1 MSESHTI
8 VGLGTRTDHV
18 AAAPGV
24 DPVALRLNPEECA
37 LLALVGRAARI
48 DAVLAR
54 SGLPE
59 PRAIAVLLALRAKG
73 ALVPARV
80 SMPQAAAQPVDAG
93 LAEEVELEPARKQEI
108 LALDRAL
115 DQHDHFSV
123 LGLAP
128 GASAADVKAAYYEAS
143 RRFHPDRFY
152 GKNLGSFRARI
163 ERIFR
168 RLSEAQAVLTQPDK
182 RAAYLKAHP
191 ELAAP
196 AAPTPAPFD
205 PAEAERSAERRARL
219 ARHPYLARTQR
230 LNELLARARAALERG
245 AYEQAFAE
253 LNQVTAVDAQNA
265 EAALLLAETRRRH
278 EALRAERELA
288 RGKELERSGDLQGAL
303 AALRLAATLDVGNA
317 EAAFR
322 AASVGRSAGLDAKEV
337 RVLALRAVELQP
349 RRAAYHLLLA
359 QVHLESGAKKLAK
372 KHLEEVLALEP
383 QHAEAKAQ
391 LKKLRWPF

>member
-1 MSESHTI
+1 
-8 VGLGTRTDHV
+8 
-18 AAAPGV
+18 
-24 DPVALRLNPEECA
+24 
-37 LLALVGRAARI
+37 
-48 DAVLAR
+48 
-54 SGLPE
+54 
-59 PRAIAVLLALRAKG
+59 
-73 ALVPARV
+73 
-80 SMPQAAAQPVDAG
+80 MPQAAAQPVDAG